1 MSVRHPSEEPTLS
14 GDTSAVRPTTLPPFT
29 ASCGIRPESRA
40 VLPQSRMAGAGLDR
54 FNTAARDDAEAT
66 LLTCCGC
73 TRWAQRIAAHRPYP
87 DLESLL
93 AASDEASYD
102 LAPAEIDEALA
113 RESVSPHP
121 LAGARGPGTLAA
133 HTALRAAHAEYE
145 RRFRHVFVICLDGF
159 REDEQLDQVLA
170 AIRQRLGNDVDEERV
185 VTADELRRLTRGRL
199 ARLAAAHR

>member
-1 MSVRHPSEEPTLS
+1 MV
-14 GDTSAVRPTTLPPFT
+14 
-29 ASCGIRPESRA
+29 
-40 VLPQSRMAGAGLDR
+40 PQGRTAGAGLDR

-199 ARLAAAHR
+199 VRLAATHR